1 MTKYN
6 IWFFSSFIIALI
18 VALPIITIFFSFFSE
33 TSDYF
38 TVLKNTFLFDYI
50 NNSLVIL
57 LSVLFVTF
65 LLGVTSA
72 YFISFYEFP
81 LCNFFSWA
89 LILAFAIP
97 GYIFAFSIIA
107 FF

>member
-6 IWFFSSFIIALI
+6 FWFFSSLAIALI
-18 VALPIITIFFSFFSE
+18 VAMPIITVFISFFSE
-33 TSDYF
+33 TSNYF
-38 TVLKNTFLFDYI
+38 TVLKNTFLFEYI
-50 NNSLVIL
+50 NNSLTIL
-57 LSVLFVTF
+57 ISVLLITL
-65 LLGVTSA
+65 LLGVISA

-97 GYIFAFSIIA
+97 GYILSLIHI
-107 FF
+107 